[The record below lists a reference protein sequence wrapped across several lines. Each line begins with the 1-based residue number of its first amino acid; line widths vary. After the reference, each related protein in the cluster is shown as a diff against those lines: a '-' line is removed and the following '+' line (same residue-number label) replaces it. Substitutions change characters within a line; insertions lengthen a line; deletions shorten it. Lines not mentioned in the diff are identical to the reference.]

1 MSRLAALFAAPNGE
15 LRSLKAIR
23 ARHALERRVVRA
35 LGQRWTIARI
45 MSTHSV
51 SQSYVKEVADRHDMS
66 TERPSDN
73 WVGRP

>member
-1 MSRLAALFAAPNGE
+1 MNRLAALFAPPAGE
-15 LRSLKAIR
+15 LRTLKAIR

-51 SQSYVKEVADRHDMS
+51 SRSYICDVADKHDLPVA
-66 TERPSDN
+66 RPSDN

>member
-1 MSRLAALFAAPNGE
+1 MNRLAALFSPPRGE
-15 LRSLKAIR
+15 PRTIKAIR
-23 ARHALERRVVRA
+23 ARHALERKVVRA

-51 SQSYVKEVADRHDMS
+51 SQSYVKDVADRHDMS
-66 TERPSDN
+66 IARPSDN